1 MLNGRHVQKEG
12 RLKITWLIIRTV
24 VQEEG
29 CLRSTWLIVGM
40 DAQ

>member
-1 MLNGRHVQKEG
+1 MLNGRHVQKQG
-12 RLKITWLIIRTV
+12 HLKSTWLSIRTV

-29 CLRSTWLIVGM
+29 CLRSTWLIVEM